1 MTTATAPWMELG
13 GDGKMHE
20 VKDPAKIP
28 AHLLSTEQSASLQR
42 EVLRLRQKNS
52 QRKQAL
58 RDLNAAMERKSHRL
72 EVQNIE
78 RNVMADELEEAYAK
92 IRQLRRNN

>member
-13 GDGKMHE
+13 GDKKMHE

-72 EVQNIE
+72 EVQNSE

-92 IRQLRRNN
+92 IRQLRRND